1 MRGMRRVLLLIA
13 VILAAC
19 SGGPT
24 EPDNQDNR
32 IRGSLIG
39 LVTIGPN
46 CPASREPCPTQPS
59 QYAMRKVLVFD
70 EQRTRQVL
78 TVDIDAHG
86 FYGANLLP
94 GKYVVDVQRLGIDSS
109 TDVPV
114 TVTIVGN
121 RETRLDIRIDTG
133 IR

>member
-1 MRGMRRVLLLIA
+1 MKRALLLIA
-13 VILAAC
+13 VLVAAC

-24 EPDNQDNR
+24 EPDNTDNR
-32 IRGSLIG
+32 IRGSLFG

-46 CPASREPCPTQPS
+46 CSPAQEPCPTQPS

-78 TVDIDAHG
+78 SVDIDAHG

-94 GKYVVDVQRLGIDSS
+94 GKYVIDIQRIGMDTSP
-109 TDVPV
+109 DVPV
-114 TVTIVGN
+114 TMTITGN